1 MSEQQFI
8 KDIIN
13 TNEADY
19 LSAIRV
25 LLKQNGLKDIFCDI
39 VTLLLSYNLPDSN
52 ILNITS
58 RFINNETFDIS
69 SYEEEY

>member
-1 MSEQQFI
+1 MTEQTFI
-8 KDIIN
+8 NDIIN
-13 TNEADY
+13 TNQTDY

-25 LLKQNGLKDIFCDI
+25 LLTQNNLKDNYFDI
-39 VTLLLSYNLPDSN
+39 ITLLLSYNLPDSN

-69 SYEEEY
+69 SYEG